1 MRRESSVERADW
13 RERCDALG
21 FGFHSMGGV
30 YWDERA
36 CWRFTEQ
43 QIDHLEA
50 VTETL
55 HGMCLAVVY
64 RVVQRGDTE
73 RFGLSVSWA
82 ERIERAWRAREP
94 SLFGR
99 FDLSWSGSGEPKL
112 LEYNADTPTSLI
124 EASVV
129 QWDWLES
136 LHPQAD
142 QFNSLHEQLIAR
154 WPVVAGPAGTTV
166 HFACAGASEEDG
178 QTLAYLADT
187 AQQAGLAPQLLGIEE
202 IGWDG
207 RQFIGTQGETISR
220 LFKLYPWEW
229 MAGEAFG
236 APLLRSDIQVI
247 EPSWKMLLANKM
259 LLVALWE
266 QFPGHPNLLAAGTMP
281 HQVPGDRVRKP
292 LLSREGANV
301 SMYLGG
307 QVHEAA
313 GPYGAEGFI
322 YQAAAPLPCVDG
334 NHAVIGSWIVGDHA
348 AGIGMRE
355 DDTPITTDAARFLP
369 HYFV

>member
-1 MRRESSVERADW
+1 MRREPSSERPDW
-13 RERCDALG
+13 RERCESLG

-36 CWRFTEQ
+36 CWRFSEHE
-43 QIDHLEA
+43 IDHLEA
-50 VTETL
+50 VTEEL
-55 HGMCLAVVY
+55 HGMCLSVAADCVT
-64 RVVQRGDTE
+64 RGDLE
-73 RFGLSVSWA
+73 RFGLSIAWMERVERSW
-82 ERIERAWRAREP
+82 RTHEP

-99 FDLSWSGSGEPKL
+99 FDLSWSGDGEPKL

-136 LHPQAD
+136 VHPQAD
-142 QFNSLHEQLIAR
+142 QFNSLHEKLIEH
-154 WPVVAGPAGTTV
+154 WPKVVGLRGADV
-166 HFACAGASEEDG
+166 HFACAGTSEEDAE
-178 QTLAYLADT
+178 TLAYLADT
-187 AQQAGLAPQLLGIEE
+187 AEQAGLRPHLLTIEGV
-202 IGWDG
+202 GWNG
-207 RQFIGTQGETISR
+207 SAFIGLNNEPIER

-229 MAGEAFG
+229 LAVEAFG
-236 APLLRSDIQVI
+236 APLLRSPVQVI
-247 EPSWKMLLANKM
+247 EPAWKMLLANKM
-259 LLVALWE
+259 LMVALWE
-266 QFPGHPNLLAAGTMP
+266 RFPGHKNLLAAGTMP

-307 QVHEAA
+307 QVFNAP

-322 YQAAAPLPCVDG
+322 YQAAAPLPCVAG
-334 NHAVIGSWIVGDHA
+334 NHAVIGSWIVGDLA

-355 DDTPITTDAARFLP
+355 DDTPITTDAARFVP